1 MRVWWARLAAGLIFI
16 GAKSAFAYNCETVT
30 SDTLLQPKAMAVQRD
45 LPVGSIIA
53 EVVSDVKST
62 FKCTNSAPT
71 LSYQEAGVKAY
82 GTYVKDYDSV
92 RVYSTNISGIGYA
105 VASIPVSQ
113 CSGKT
118 YWVDGIETTNV
129 DHKVY
134 CKVNGMFGIQPMTAK
149 AVVRFVKTAETTGTG
164 TITAKQVGSFIL
176 KNNLSSWFYP
186 EAKISISSF
195 DVSSV
200 SCTLGSAAIN
210 VNLGNV
216 PVGAFKGVGTSPDTA
231 RTKAFDIPLTCS
243 KGASINLKL
252 DGTAYD
258 ATQGMLKL
266 DDAGTPAKGVA
277 IQLLYD
283 DKPVELAKSFKW
295 QTASEDGTYAIP
307 LKARYVQTDNSITP
321 GAANGSATF
330 TLTYQ

>member
-1 MRVWWARLAAGLIFI
+1 MRVWCARLAASLTFI
-16 GAKSAFAYNCETVT
+16 AAKGAFAYSCEVVT
-30 SDTLLQPKAMAVQRD
+30 SDTVLQPKAMAVQRD
-45 LPVGSIIA
+45 LPVGSVIA
-53 EVVSDVKST
+53 EVVSDVMST
-62 FKCTNSAPT
+62 FKCTNSSPT
-71 LSYQEAGVKAY
+71 LSYQEAGVKAF

-307 LKARYVQTDNSITP
+307 LKARYVQTDSSITP